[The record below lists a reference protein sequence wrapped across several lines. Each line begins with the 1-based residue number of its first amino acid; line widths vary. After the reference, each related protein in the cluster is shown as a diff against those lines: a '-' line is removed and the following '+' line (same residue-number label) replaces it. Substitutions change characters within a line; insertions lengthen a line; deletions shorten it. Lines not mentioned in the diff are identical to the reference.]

1 MHLDGWTLLLQAVNF
16 LVLVWLL
23 RHFLYR
29 PVLAVIAERQA
40 ATERVRGE
48 ADAARRE
55 AADGKRAVDAEKA
68 GLAAERDRLLAGVRA
83 QAAAER
89 AALLDKARGEAEGL
103 LAEGRARLAEERRQ
117 AEAGLRE
124 RAAALGTAVAA
135 RLLRVTAGD
144 GMAEGFLE
152 AACRSVEAL
161 PEPQR
166 RALAGDGGD
175 GGGDPVPVRLVTSAP
190 LTVPEG
196 ERWQERLAAA
206 LGRPVAVA
214 FAEDPG
220 LIAGVELHFPHTVLR
235 HSWKQALAA
244 AMEELTRDDDN
255 AARRA

>member
-55 AADGKRAVDAEKA
+55 AADVKRAVDAEKA
-68 GLAAERDRLLAGVRA
+68 GLVAERDRLLAGARA

-124 RAAALGTAVAA
+124 RAAALGTDVAA
-135 RLLRVTAGD
+135 RLLRAAAGD
-144 GMAEGFLE
+144 GMDEGFLE

-166 RALAGDGGD
+166 RALAG
-175 GGGDPVPVRLVTSAP
+175 GGDPVPVRLVTSVP

-206 LGRPVAVA
+206 LGRPVAVV

-244 AMEELTRDDDN
+244 AMEELTRDDDHS
-255 AARRA
+255 A

>member
-23 RHFLYR
+23 RRFLYR

-40 ATERVRGE
+40 ATERVRTD
-48 ADAARRE
+48 ADATRRE
-55 AADGKRAVDAEKA
+55 AAALRSAAEAEKA
-68 GLAAERDRLLAGVRA
+68 GLAAERDRLLAAGRA

-117 AEAGLRE
+117 AEADLRG
-124 RAAALGTAVAA
+124 RVAALGTDVAA
-135 RLLRVTAGD
+135 RLLRASAGIGNGVT
-144 GMAEGFLE
+144 EGFLE
-152 AACRSVEAL
+152 AACRSIAAL

-166 RALAGDGGD
+166 RALAG
-175 GGGDPVPVRLVTSAP
+175 GDPVPVRLVTAAP
-190 LTVPEG
+190 LTVAAG
-196 ERWQERLAAA
+196 ERWQERLALA
-206 LGRPVAVA
+206 LGRPVAA
-214 FAEDPG
+214 EFAEDPG

-244 AMEELTRDDDN
+244 ATEELMHDDDLHDN
-255 AARRA
+255 AARLA